1 MKKESKAILTAAR
14 LQICFA
20 LIVIVFV
27 WSRGYELFMTWG
39 PSMEP
44 TLGTG
49 DLVVVNKIFYD
60 YTSIDRFDIVV
71 LKDIEDSGYMIKRII
86 GLPMEVI
93 EIKDVTIY
101 IDGRQA
107 KFNYR
112 IKPDRLDVQPVK
124 IPAGH
129 YFYIG
134 DNMEWTTWGVVAED
148 DVVGK
153 VNKK

>member
-1 MKKESKAILTAAR
+1 MKKESKTILTAAR

-93 EIKDVTIY
+93 EIKDGTIY